1 MRCRHG
7 SRPRRQHP
15 ETKHAAG
22 QCDNIEE
29 RLHLAID
36 RPFDR
41 DEPQGH
47 RIEDQGAGADIE
59 ILQADQA
66 QPEASGHLKETHRDK
81 PALPF
86 TTAPVRVS
94 EAQAES
100 TDRDGPA
107 EQTDAGEKQR
117 RRRLQ
122 DILDRKPVCAS
133 NNDDECEAAEAGQ
146 RIDRLMFHRATPA
159 GATCRWIA
167 GGWLSAIWN
176 ARLFSSGV

>member
-1 MRCRHG
+1 
-7 SRPRRQHP
+7 
-15 ETKHAAG
+15 
-22 QCDNIEE
+22 
-29 RLHLAID
+29 LAID

-66 QPEASGHLKETHRDK
+66 QPETSGHLKETHRDK

-86 TTAPVRVS
+86 TTAPEWVS
-94 EAQAES
+94 EAQANS
-100 TDRDGPA
+100 TDPDGPA

-122 DILDRKPVCAS
+122 GILDRKPVRAP
-133 NNDDECEAAEAGQ
+133 NNDDE
-146 RIDRLMFHRATPA
+146 
-159 GATCRWIA
+159 
-167 GGWLSAIWN
+167 
-176 ARLFSSGV
+176 